1 LTLRR
6 QKAHLKAG
14 AVNRGGQAHNSL
26 VIAAPGKPMHQEAEV
41 FINGSLLSEEES
53 MTLRMAI
60 DTFAN
65 ALAEEGIGLADNR
78 TSVTG
83 RYMASLSR
91 IQLLLEN
98 PATRNQ

>member
-6 QKAHLKAG
+6 QKAQLKAG

-65 ALAEEGIGLADNR
+65 ALAEGIGLADNR

>member
-1 LTLRR
+1 
-6 QKAHLKAG
+6 
-14 AVNRGGQAHNSL
+14 
-26 VIAAPGKPMHQEAEV
+26 MHQEAEI
-41 FINGSLLSEEES
+41 FINGSRLSEEES
-53 MTLRMAI
+53 MTLRIAI

-65 ALAEEGIGLADNR
+65 ALAEEGIGIADNR

>member
-1 LTLRR
+1 
-6 QKAHLKAG
+6 
-14 AVNRGGQAHNSL
+14 
-26 VIAAPGKPMHQEAEV
+26 MHQEAEI
-41 FINGSLLSEEES
+41 FINGSQLSEEES
-53 MTLRMAI
+53 MTLRLAI

-65 ALAEEGIGLADNR
+65 ALSEEGIGLADNR

-98 PATRNQ
+98 PAARSQ